1 MSWRA
6 IPLPRRSSRTT
17 AVQAGPRYSYPMRLV
32 LSIAAS
38 VLLGEKRSFRADAQ
52 QLIAGIQP
60 EPRVENT
67 QLIPPEDAFVVVT
80 NHYYKSGYGVWW
92 GIALIT
98 AAIAQARHPSEDIVW
113 MMTNRWTYPDALR
126 HHLLTPLTHFFF
138 TRLARVYG
146 FIPMPPMPPLPQ
158 YLQEGV
164 CAVRQVLSLLSNATG
179 EHKPLIGLAPEG
191 RDSHD
196 GSLIEPPPGNG
207 RLLLR
212 MASYGWKVLPV
223 GVAEIDGVLTARFG
237 PPFALGSWPELSKE
251 EQDRRASTQVMTAI
265 GAQLP
270 PALWGV
276 YRAHIEA
283 LVPNALT

>member
-6 IPLPRRSSRTT
+6 IPLPRWSSRTT
-17 AVQAGPRYSYPMRLV
+17 AVQAGPRYSYPTRLV

-38 VLLGEKRSFRADAQ
+38 VLLGKKRSFCGDAQ
-52 QLIAGIQP
+52 RLIAGIQP
-60 EPRVENT
+60 EPRVENAH
-67 QLIPPEDAFVVVT
+67 LIPREDAFIVVT
-80 NHYYKSGYGVWW
+80 NHYYKPGYGVWW

-98 AAIAQARHPSEDIVW
+98 AAIAQARNFSEEIVW
-113 MMTNRWTYPDALR
+113 LMTNRWTYPDALR
-126 HHLLTPLTHFFF
+126 HHLVTPITHVFF
-138 TRLARVYG
+138 TRLAQTYG
-146 FIPMPPMPPLPQ
+146 FIPMPPMPPQPQ

-164 CAVRQVLSLLSNATG
+164 CGVRQVLSVLSNAT
-179 EHKPLIGLAPEG
+179 EERKHLIGLAPEG

-212 MASYGWKVLPV
+212 MASYGWKLLPV
-223 GVAEIDGVLTARFG
+223 GVAEIDGVLTTRFG
-237 PPFALGSWPELSKE
+237 PPFVLNPWPEVGKE

-276 YRAHIEA
+276 YRADIEA
-283 LVPNALT
+283 LFSA